1 MIKIPS
7 DSFQFKIAFKDGQK
21 VVELNSRSFYQ
32 HFLNTKTGV
41 GDIGVLHL
49 KMKKPTRSE
58 QQLRYYAVIVG
69 LIADYT
75 GNTWDEMHEALMI
88 LNWGTK
94 EIKVGN
100 KIVNVR
106 KSISDRA
113 RFPKGDMME
122 QIEYA
127 LQIAK
132 DYEIKVPTRS
142 ELGYLEG

>member
-113 RFPKGDMME
+113 RFSKGDMME